1 LVGLVAAAPHCSADM
16 TPFISRKSMNDWVEQ
31 QSIFKKQNILF
42 FDRGSQFAS
51 RAHAFANMRVIF
63 SSGEAHRR
71 RQYPGIR
78 QGGGTKHGGKIRA

>member
-42 FDRGSQFAS
+42 FE
-51 RAHAFANMRVIF
+51 NTLLLYPIV
-63 SSGEAHRR
+63 HRL
-71 RQYPGIR
+71 
-78 QGGGTKHGGKIRA
+78 A

>member
-63 SSGEAHRR
+63 SSGEA
-71 RQYPGIR
+71 QAVSGIR
-78 QGGGTKHGGKIRA
+78 QGGGTKHSGKIRA

>member
-42 FDRGSQFAS
+42 FDGVHSLLHALMRSQTC
-51 RAHAFANMRVIF
+51 
-63 SSGEAHRR
+63 G
-71 RQYPGIR
+71 
-78 QGGGTKHGGKIRA
+78 